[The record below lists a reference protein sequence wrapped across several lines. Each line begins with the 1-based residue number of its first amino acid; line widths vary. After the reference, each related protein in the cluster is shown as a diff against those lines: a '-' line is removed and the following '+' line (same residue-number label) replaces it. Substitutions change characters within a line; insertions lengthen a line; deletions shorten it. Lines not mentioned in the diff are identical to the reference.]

1 MSNQVLFID
10 DDVSLLST
18 MKRNLGLD
26 FTIHTAE
33 GGEVALELVQQQGDF
48 SVVVVDMQMPKMN
61 GIQTIA
67 MLREKMPNA
76 VFLMLTGNQD
86 LTTAIQAVNDG
97 RVFRFLTKPCQVF
110 EISAAI
116 QAAQQQHNLIIAEKE
131 LLSGTFAGAINL
143 MTDVIEMQEDRHV
156 DTGRMSEALVDLA
169 DRMSIEIG
177 WEEKV
182 AARIFLVGIAMLGP
196 EDSVKFGALDPATAE
211 HKAMFARICK
221 KSASMLARLPRLGW
235 IVDLLKHVP
244 NAERYESGCDR
255 IDSGALLLRIVF
267 YWNFLTNKGL
277 CVEAATS
284 VIENI
289 MPELSSKMIQSMQC
303 LHDNH
308 DAHMLTKVAIGKLRP
323 GMIPYENIENP
334 RGGFAVAKGRVLTV
348 AMVENLSQMTEV
360 QNEKIS
366 VIANSIPRS
375 V

>member
-1 MSNQVLFID
+1 MSNQILFVD
-10 DDVSLLST
+10 DDASLLST
-18 MKRNLGLD
+18 MKRNLSLE
-26 FTIHTAE
+26 FTVQTAE
-33 GGEVALELVQQQGDF
+33 GGEVALEMVNQQGDYA
-48 SVVVVDMQMPKMN
+48 VVVVDMQMPKMN

-67 MLREKMPNA
+67 SLRQRMPNA
-76 VFLMLTGNQD
+76 VFVMLTGNQD

-143 MTDVIEMQEDRHV
+143 MTDVIEMQEERHV
-156 DTGRMSEALVDLA
+156 DTGRMAEALVDLA
-169 DRMSIEIG
+169 ARMQIEIG

-196 EDSVKFGALDPATAE
+196 EDSIKFVSLDPTTAE

-244 NAERYESGCDR
+244 NADYYESGCDR
-255 IDSGALLLRIVF
+255 IESGALLLRIVF

-277 CVEAATS
+277 CVEAATG

-289 MPELSSKMIQSMQC
+289 MPDLSSRMIQSMQC

-308 DAHMLTKVAIGKLRP
+308 DAHMLTKIAIGKLQP
-323 GMIPYENIENP
+323 GMIPYENIAVP
-334 RGGFAVAKGRVLTV
+334 RGGFAVAKGRVLTET
-348 AMVENLSQMTEV
+348 MIQNLRQMPELER
-360 QNEKIS
+360 EKVS

-375 V
+375 I